1 MTIRG
6 RIYKITSAQT
16 DNIYIGS
23 TTKSL
28 ERRLSNHKSDFKRYL
43 NNKTHYKSGYDIVKF
58 DDAIIEMIEEKEFET
73 KDEML
78 FRERYFIEQNKC
90 INSSKRPTITHDEGK
105 RERENIKCA
114 CGSSYKNGQQKRH
127 NRTQKHMNH
136 MKTINITVNITCNK
150 VEICKND

>member
-1 MTIRG
+1 MTITG

-28 ERRLSNHKSDFKRYL
+28 ERRLSNHKSDYKRYL

-58 DDAIIEMIEEKEFET
+58 DDAKIELIEEKEFET
-73 KDEML
+73 KDEMFL
-78 FRERYFIEQNKC
+78 RERHFIEQNKC

-105 RERENIKCA
+105 RQREDIKCA

-127 NRTQKHMNH
+127 NGTQKHMNH
-136 MKTINITVNITCNK
+136 MKTINITVNITCKK

>member
-58 DDAIIEMIEEKEFET
+58 DDAIIELIEEKEFET

-90 INSSKRPTITHDEGK
+90 INSSKRPIITHDEGK

-127 NRTQKHMNH
+127 NRTHKHMNH
-136 MKTINITVNITCNK
+136 MKTINITVNITCKK